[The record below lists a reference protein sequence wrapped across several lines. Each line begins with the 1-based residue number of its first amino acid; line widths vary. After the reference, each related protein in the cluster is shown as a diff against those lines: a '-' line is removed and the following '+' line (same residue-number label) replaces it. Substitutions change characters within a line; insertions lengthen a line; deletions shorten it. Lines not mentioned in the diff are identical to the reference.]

1 MLEKIYFRFIAR
13 IWGLRSKPRSIPIE
27 VNHKLANTEECLL
40 KDPIVYRQ
48 LIGKLIYL
56 NFTRL
61 DICCV
66 VHILSQYMERPAEA
80 HLNVTFNVLKYLKS
94 SLGLGVLLSTNST
107 MQLKIFVDS
116 D

>member
-1 MLEKIYFRFIAR
+1 M
-13 IWGLRSKPRSIPIE
+13 
-27 VNHKLANTEECLL
+27 L

-80 HLNVTFNVLKYLKS
+80 HLNKTFNVLKYLKS
-94 SLGLGVLLSTNST
+94 SLGPGVLFSTNST
-107 MQLKIFVDS
+107 MQLKICVDS
-116 D
+116 DYDGYKDTRRSFTGFCAFLRDSMIS